1 MISTVSSHFSFS
13 FSSCF
18 ISSLALS
25 FPPPSSPPFL
35 SLWQPE
41 KTGLSF
47 SKIKCLSLW
56 VQKTEARKG
65 KTWNNHIIKPPKQL
79 FLSICCLEQKQE
91 VGRKVEKRARSQAR
105 RRGGKSFQ
113 MKIQLFVS
121 FFSCTQQ
128 QNIHKFL
135 LLYRSI
141 ILLLFYF
148 ILCPSWTA
156 RGQNH
161 LAMCCIIPAH
171 ARLIKVDS
179 NTKCTVLRVH
189 WNNSYMCYMWDK
201 LLCSHHTWTNT
212 FYRRLKGQIHF
223 S

>member
-1 MISTVSSHFSFS
+1 M
-13 FSSCF
+13 
-18 ISSLALS
+18 
-25 FPPPSSPPFL
+25 
-35 SLWQPE
+35 
-41 KTGLSF
+41 
-47 SKIKCLSLW
+47 
-56 VQKTEARKG
+56 QKTEARKG

-156 RGQNH
+156 RGKNH

-179 NTKCTVLRVH
+179 TQSVQCSGFIGIIHICATCGT
-189 WNNSYMCYMWDK
+189 SYYAA
-201 LLCSHHTWTNT
+201 TTP
-212 FYRRLKGQIHF
+212 GQIHF
-223 S
+223 TGDWRVKYIFHNFSCDNRKCSSVLLCSRHKLLNLLRRKANTLPF